1 MVNWVHRRMKK
12 KRRKRRREKGK
23 RGGEREKGKDRG
35 SKIEEGVG
43 EKVEKLGILEVI
55 ARM

>member
-1 MVNWVHRRMKK
+1 MGEW
-12 KRRKRRREKGK
+12 KRKEERGEGK
-23 RGGEREKGKDRG
+23 RGKGGEREKGKDRV
-35 SKIEEGVG
+35 SKIEEGIG